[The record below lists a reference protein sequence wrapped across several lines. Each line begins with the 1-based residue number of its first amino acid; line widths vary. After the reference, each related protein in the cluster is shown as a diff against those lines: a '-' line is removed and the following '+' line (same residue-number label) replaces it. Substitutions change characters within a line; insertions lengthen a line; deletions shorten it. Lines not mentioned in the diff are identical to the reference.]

1 MSRTRLK
8 KPIRNEAV
16 RIHQL
21 TLLTPP
27 IALLIALI
35 SITGCGGKSVSPTRS
50 TAAGPGEFSVMDYNL
65 CQYSLSDRDGDGQK
79 NDPKPLAERDAV
91 IELIAAVQ
99 PDILT
104 IQEIGSPSVFEE
116 FRYALRNAGLDYEY
130 AEYLQRGQSEINL
143 AVLSRFPIV
152 SRQPHTDDTYTIGDA
167 EIPVLRGF
175 LDIEIQVNPH
185 YQFRL
190 MDAHLKS
197 KVFHALGQTEMRR
210 NEARLLNNHIRK
222 ILKESPEE
230 NLLVLGDFNDTY
242 RSAPLREITG
252 NKHEYLQDLRPCDEA
267 GNVWTHF
274 SPDIDQYDRIDYA
287 LVSQGMKSE
296 VVAEKTRVLSDPRTY
311 GASDHRPLIIVLR
324 DSETAVATC
333 DAPMNAHETPHQADE
348 TD

>member
-16 RIHQL
+16 RIPQL
-21 TLLTPP
+21 TLLTIPTVF
-27 IALLIALI
+27 LIALAL
-35 SITGCGGKSVSPTRS
+35 STGCGRKSESPTRFI
-50 TAAGPGEFSVMDYNL
+50 AAGPGEFSVMNYNL
-65 CQYSLSDRDGDGQK
+65 CQYSLADRDGDGQK
-79 NDPKPLAERDAV
+79 NDPKPSAEHDAV
-91 IELIAAVQ
+91 IELIAAAQ

-104 IQEIGSPSVFEE
+104 VQEIGSPSVFEE
-116 FRYALRNAGLDYEY
+116 FRYALRNAGLDYEN

-175 LDIEIQVNPH
+175 LDVEIQVNPN
-185 YQFRL
+185 YKFRL

-210 NEARLLNNHIRK
+210 NEARLLNKHIRR
-222 ILKESPEE
+222 ILRESPEE

-274 SPDIDQYDRIDYA
+274 SPDIDQYDRIDYT
-287 LVSQGMKSE
+287 LVSQGMKPE

-311 GASDHRPLIIVLR
+311 QASDHRPLIVVFR
-324 DSETAVATC
+324 DSETPAATR
-333 DAPMNAHETPHQADE
+333 P
-348 TD
+348 